1 MTNKSNSMEKN
12 KDHLIF
18 KAIEFATKAHSGQY
32 RKGSLVPYII
42 HPIRVCK
49 ILINYNCGE
58 IVASAG
64 VLHDV
69 LEDTPRTRKDIT
81 KSFGSKICTLVETV
95 SELGTKKTWEQRKQ
109 NTIDL
114 LKSASKDVILIECAD
129 KLDNIRA
136 IVEDYERLGEHVW
149 KKFSRPRDS
158 QAWYYLSMVESLRT
172 RKFTTNA
179 AALIKEFSQEVS
191 RIF

>member
-1 MTNKSNSMEKN
+1 MTDETNSMKKN
-12 KDHLIF
+12 KEHLIF

-69 LEDTPRTRKDIT
+69 IEDTPRTRKDI
-81 KSFGSKICTLVETV
+81 KNEFGEKICSLVETV
-95 SELGTKKTWEQRKQ
+95 SETGKKKTWEQRKQ
-109 NTIDL
+109 HTIDL
-114 LKSASKDVILIECAD
+114 LKSAPKDVILIECAD
-129 KLDNIRA
+129 KIDNIRS
-136 IVEDYERLGEHVW
+136 IVEDFERLGEHVW
-149 KKFSRPRDS
+149 KKFNRPRES
-158 QAWYYLSMVESLRT
+158 QSWYYLSMVKSLKS
-172 RKFTTNA
+172 RKFTKNA
-179 AALIKEFSQEVS
+179 AAMIKEFSQEVS
-191 RIF
+191 KIF

>member
-1 MTNKSNSMEKN
+1 
-12 KDHLIF
+12 
-18 KAIEFATKAHSGQY
+18 
-32 RKGSLVPYII
+32 
-42 HPIRVCK
+42 
-49 ILINYNCGE
+49 
-58 IVASAG
+58 
-64 VLHDV
+64 
-69 LEDTPRTRKDIT
+69 
-81 KSFGSKICTLVETV
+81 VETV

>member
-95 SELGTKKTWEQRKQ
+95 SELG
-109 NTIDL
+109 
-114 LKSASKDVILIECAD
+114 
-129 KLDNIRA
+129 
-136 IVEDYERLGEHVW
+136 
-149 KKFSRPRDS
+149 
-158 QAWYYLSMVESLRT
+158 
-172 RKFTTNA
+172 
-179 AALIKEFSQEVS
+179 
-191 RIF
+191 

>member
-1 MTNKSNSMEKN
+1 MTDKSNSMEKN
-12 KDHLIF
+12 KDYLIF
-18 KAIEFATKAHSGQY
+18 KTIKFATKAHSGQY

-69 LEDTPRTRKDIT
+69 LEDTPRTRKDI
-81 KSFGSKICTLVETV
+81 KKEFGSKICTLVETV
-95 SELGTKKTWEQRKQ
+95 SEIGAKKTWEQRKQ

-114 LKSASKDVILIECAD
+114 LKSAPKDIILIECAD

-158 QAWYYLSMVESLRT
+158 QAWYYLSMLKSLQS

-179 AALIKEFSQEVS
+179 AALIKEFSQEVIK
-191 RIF
+191 IF